1 MKIKTKYLV
10 FLLFAITL
18 AFRLYM
24 AFSVD
29 NFSTETSYY
38 NLRHINYLV
47 EERSIIY
54 YDELSYGGRYIL
66 QPPLFFVIMALLT
79 FGNEFLLKIIPE
91 IFLSF
96 LVVIVY
102 LMAKEISE
110 NEYSALF
117 AALISSFIP
126 IFLEKTINNIS
137 VYSLA
142 LPLLF
147 FMLYSLLKIEEK
159 FYRNCF
165 IACSFLLPLI
175 HPIAVIFIVTI
186 GFYFLIL
193 SGGAIH
199 TTKLKREAILFSV
212 LAIIF
217 IELWIYK
224 KALFTYNLNIIW
236 QNIPVNI
243 LEDTYKEFM
252 VKDLVLGVGI
262 IPLILG
268 SIGVYIGM
276 NEKRKAIYLYAA
288 FVLTI
293 LLLLVLRLVTISI
306 GLMILGIAMS
316 IFSAL
321 TIVKFVNYFK
331 KTRFHGLNYFFVLIL
346 IFSFIFLSFIPS
358 FGNNLNEISDEK
370 LNDMKWIQE
379 HTTSDEVIVGNLLEG
394 HLITSVAERKNIM
407 DINFLLA
414 PNPIKRMKE
423 VDLIYSSFTEARVLE
438 LIKKYNIKIIYL
450 SEDTEKLY
458 GIKDLNFVKGSNC
471 FDWEAKFY
479 VFKC

>member
-137 VYSLA
+137 DYYFS
-142 LPLLF
+142 
-147 FMLYSLLKIEEK
+147 
-159 FYRNCF
+159 CF
-165 IACSFLLPLI
+165 ILC
-175 HPIAVIFIVTI
+175 
-186 GFYFLIL
+186 
-193 SGGAIH
+193 
-199 TTKLKREAILFSV
+199 
-212 LAIIF
+212 
-217 IELWIYK
+217 
-224 KALFTYNLNIIW
+224 
-236 QNIPVNI
+236 
-243 LEDTYKEFM
+243 
-252 VKDLVLGVGI
+252 
-262 IPLILG
+262 
-268 SIGVYIGM
+268 
-276 NEKRKAIYLYAA
+276 
-288 FVLTI
+288 
-293 LLLLVLRLVTISI
+293 LR
-306 GLMILGIAMS
+306 
-316 IFSAL
+316 
-321 TIVKFVNYFK
+321 
-331 KTRFHGLNYFFVLIL
+331 
-346 IFSFIFLSFIPS
+346 
-358 FGNNLNEISDEK
+358 
-370 LNDMKWIQE
+370 
-379 HTTSDEVIVGNLLEG
+379 
-394 HLITSVAERKNIM
+394 
-407 DINFLLA
+407 
-414 PNPIKRMKE
+414 
-423 VDLIYSSFTEARVLE
+423 
-438 LIKKYNIKIIYL
+438 
-450 SEDTEKLY
+450 
-458 GIKDLNFVKGSNC
+458 
-471 FDWEAKFY
+471 
-479 VFKC
+479 